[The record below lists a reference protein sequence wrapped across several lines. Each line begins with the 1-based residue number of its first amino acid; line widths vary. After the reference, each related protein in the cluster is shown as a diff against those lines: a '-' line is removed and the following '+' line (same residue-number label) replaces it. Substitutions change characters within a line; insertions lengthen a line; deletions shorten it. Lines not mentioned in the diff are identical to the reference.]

1 MFIGSLA
8 GSDLDLTSFT
18 PSINVLPENAY
29 DPIQLT
35 IDTLQ
40 ANYQL
45 TIPLTLDG
53 KRRKFMIGEIEIAI
67 SFALDTS
74 VMQAIPLTDTVS
86 QNFQGTLQLNGNLSY
101 SSVSKWAYM
110 ANFQASLTAATSVG
124 TEVANLGLI
133 LEDDDLYDNEPRKF
147 LNCVLIWSCC
157 LVESHFNF
165 NSSLTPFT

>member
-18 PSINVLPENAY
+18 PSINVLPENTY
-29 DPIQLT
+29 YPIQLT
-35 IDTLQ
+35 IDMLQ

-74 VMQAIPLTDTVS
+74 VMQTIPLTDTVS

-133 LEDDDLYDNEPRKF
+133 LGDDDLYDNEPREF
-147 LNCVLIWSCC
+147 
-157 LVESHFNF
+157 
-165 NSSLTPFT
+165 